1 MDQIV
6 EEKVLGSRNGDELEP
21 PAIERVLLLDR
32 LDREP
37 AITPEAMGRI
47 FGVFGDV
54 CVVDL
59 IPDGFLNSE

>member
-6 EEKVLGSRNGDELEP
+6 EEEVLGSCNGDELET

-37 AITPEAMGRI
+37 AITPATVAGI
-47 FGVFGDV
+47 VGAIGDEF
-54 CVVDL
+54 VV
-59 IPDGFLNSE
+59 LNLN

>member
-6 EEKVLGSRNGDELEP
+6 EEKVLGSCNGDELET

-37 AITPEAMGRI
+37 AITPATVAGI
-47 FGVFGDV
+47 FGAIGDEFVVFN
-54 CVVDL
+54 
-59 IPDGFLNSE
+59 LN